1 MLLHFILGS
10 TAVLAGAFTGG
21 LLLAIIGIHRGD
33 NGKRLTG
40 KPVGLTEAF
49 ARRMLTGSRGCGQ
62 HDNAKGGRR

>member
-10 TAVLAGAFTGG
+10 PAVLAGAFTGG

-40 KPVGLTEAF
+40 KPVGFTEAF
-49 ARRMLTGSRGCGQ
+49 ARRMLTGSRGC
-62 HDNAKGGRR
+62 DPRDAREER